1 MITKRKLKAEIE
13 QLKQDNAT
21 LKLLT
26 KAYMRRT
33 KKLEADIELL
43 NASLD
48 TAADEK
54 EKWKKIAHK
63 ADERR
68 VNYVRNHSERA
79 D

>member
-33 KKLEADIELL
+33 AKLEADIELL

-48 TAADEK
+48 AVADEK
-54 EKWKKIAHK
+54 EKWKRIAHDI
-63 ADERR
+63 DERR
-68 VNYVRNHSERA
+68 KQYVRANSKCT